1 MKGRLEHELRIEGNI
16 KRILSGLP
24 QEATDY
30 YYNISVA
37 REPRTCEEYLKK
49 IRGLLAFTEYKN
61 VREIT
66 EQDISRYMYFI
77 RHREVG
83 LEIVDTSFSYQ
94 QSIYS
99 ALNSFFTYLTKKR
112 IITDNPMNAIE
123 RPNKKDNVVRKY
135 LTSDDISKIIAET
148 EKVDDLNVKDLRW
161 AKRNRAI
168 LLLFAT
174 TGMRETALSEIN
186 IEDFNLAKDELTVTD
201 KRHKMHV
208 YKVAHKAKVALIEW
222 LDARSSLLSY
232 KFEDALFIS
241 NQLSRISA
249 DAISDIVG
257 KYSLRAL
264 GYRISPHKL
273 RAAFCTILYKNTGD
287 IEFVREV
294 VGHSSTAVTQRY
306 IVKTGE
312 EKAKAAA
319 IMDELL

>member
-16 KRILSGLP
+16 KKILSGLP

-49 IRGLLAFTEYKN
+49 IRGFLAFAEHKN
-61 VREIT
+61 IKDIT
-66 EQDISRYMYFI
+66 EQDVSRYMYSI
-77 RHREVG
+77 RRRDVG
-83 LEIVDTSFSYQ
+83 FKVVDTSFSYQ
-94 QSIYS
+94 QSIYA
-99 ALNSFFTYLTKKR
+99 ALNSFFTYLAKKKV
-112 IITDNPMNAIE
+112 IVDNPMNSIE
-123 RPNKKDNVVRKY
+123 RPNKIDNVVRKY
-135 LTSDDISKIIAET
+135 LTADDVSKIIAET
-148 EKVDDLNVKDLRW
+148 EKIDALNVKDLRW

-186 IEDFNLAKDELTVTD
+186 VEDFNFEKDELTVTD
-201 KRHKMHV
+201 KRHKTHV
-208 YKVAHKAKVALIEW
+208 YKVAHKAKAALIEW
-222 LDARSSLLSY
+222 LDAREALLKHKS
-232 KFEDALFIS
+232 EDALFIS

-249 DAISDIVG
+249 DAVSDVVG
-257 KYSLRAL
+257 KYSLKAL

-312 EKAKAAA
+312 EKAKAAD
-319 IMDELL
+319 IMNELL